1 MEIENILTLID
12 AVSNSDINSF
22 KYQEGDMK
30 ISLNKGKATSH
41 TGVITA
47 NPVITT
53 ATPMET
59 AQPVVEQQNLLSQ
72 SQNPKAIEEKKVE
85 GKEVKS
91 PIVGTF
97 YSAAGPDEKDFV
109 SVGDKVK
116 KGQVLCIIE
125 AMKLMNEIESDF
137 DGEVVDILV
146 KNGQMV
152 EYGQPL
158 FLIKE

>member
-30 ISLNKGKATSH
+30 ISLNKGKVVSH

-53 ATPMET
+53 AAPME
-59 AQPVVEQQNLLSQ
+59 AVRPVVEQQNLLTQ
-72 SQNPKAIEEKKVE
+72 SQKPKAIEEKKIE

-109 SVGDKVK
+109 KVGDKVK

-137 DGEVVDILV
+137 DGELVDILV

>member
-1 MEIENILTLID
+1 MDIENILTLID

-30 ISLNKGKATSH
+30 ISLNKGKIV
-41 TGVITA
+41 GRPNVITA

-53 ATPMET
+53 APSMAQ
-59 AQPVVEQQNLLSQ
+59 AQPVMEQQNLLSQ
-72 SQNPKAIEEKKVE
+72 VSQPKAIEEKKVE

-97 YSAAGPDEKDFV
+97 YSAAGSGEEDFV
-109 SVGDKVK
+109 KIGDKVK

-137 DGEVVDILV
+137 DGEIVEILA
-146 KNGQMV
+146 KNGQMI

-158 FLIKE
+158 FVIKE